1 MTTTTLKRP
10 VEQAENLKSAIVTL
24 LNRNQEI
31 GMKCD
36 LSCYPTHDGLY
47 QVDYIL
53 CEETVDSLNLTDKE
67 RKSLMDEEELVE
79 IFDNAEDAAEF
90 YIRISG
96 GRSDICSDPAH
107 GRGHGAT
114 KKRTFKEKS
123 TSYEKDKYF

>member
-1 MTTTTLKRP
+1 MMATQT
-10 VEQAENLKSAIVTL
+10 QDGLKSAIVTL

-53 CEETVDSLNLTDKE
+53 CDETVDSLNLTDNE
-67 RKSLMDEEELVE
+67 RKVLMEEEELVE
-79 IFDNAEDAAEF
+79 IFDNPEDAAEF
-90 YIRISG
+90 YIRVSG
-96 GRSDICSDPAH
+96 GRSDICSDPEH
-107 GRGHGAT
+107 GHGHGFK

-123 TSYEKDKYF
+123 LAYEKDKYF

>member
-1 MTTTTLKRP
+1 MLQTQ
-10 VEQAENLKSAIVTL
+10 EGLKSAIVTL
-24 LNRNQEI
+24 LIRNQEI

-36 LSCYPTHDGLY
+36 LSCYPTHDGLF

-53 CEETVDSLNLTDKE
+53 CSETVNLLNLTAEE

-90 YIRISG
+90 YIRVSG

-107 GRGHGAT
+107 GKGHGAT

-123 TSYEKDKYF
+123 VSYEKDKYF